1 MVAVIREWRDNLLSP
16 MLKNREL
23 QTTARRAFMPRA
35 FLDIWTAPQHLYVEF
50 DETGQ
55 WADDG
60 GRA

>member
-1 MVAVIREWRDNLLSP
+1 